1 MIENCYL
8 ATHAHGVLRLA
19 ILLNYFIKAFILAF
33 CLLFPFL
40 LLFAL
45 FYHFIFVDAAYHFL
59 FVDAAYL
66 SHLFFSLIIVVKVSV
81 DILEIGFPVDLLVVV
96 VFSV

>member
-66 SHLFFSLIIVVKVSV
+66 SHLFFSLVLVVSKVSV
-81 DILEIGFPVDLLVVV
+81 DILEIDFPV
-96 VFSV
+96 